1 MGENLGEST
10 RKARK
15 KKVSVMN
22 FIHDS
27 SISLHTEVQ
36 NNILLAEFDVK
47 MIKYRP
53 CLCALF
59 AETKK
64 ITAPYARAA
73 IILGFC

>member
-1 MGENLGEST
+1 M
-10 RKARK
+10 
-15 KKVSVMN
+15 MN

-27 SISLHTEVQ
+27 SFSLHTEAQ
-36 NNILLAEFDVK
+36 NNILLAEFDLK

-64 ITAPYARAA
+64 IAASYARAA
-73 IILGFC
+73 IILGFLLMQLSS